1 MIEYTYMKPE
11 VIKALFTNI
20 LFVVGVIVLI
30 IGFFKGSNTLAKSL
44 FFEQYPLESWE
55 ESRCEME
62 PIGQTKIS
70 ECNKSTQTM
79 RITKKVE
86 DSVSSIS
93 LLVSGAVLV
102 YFFRGFIFTQ
112 AKSKK

>member
-1 MIEYTYMKPE
+1 MIEYSHMKPE
-11 VIKALFTNI
+11 IIKALFTNL
-20 LFVVGVIVLI
+20 LFVVGVVVLI
-30 IGFFKGSNTLAKSL
+30 IGFFKGSNTLAKSV

-62 PIGQTKIS
+62 PVGQGRIT
-70 ECNKSTQTM
+70 ECYKSVQTM
-79 RITKKVE
+79 RVTKKVE
-86 DSVSSIS
+86 DSVSSVS

-102 YFFRGFIFTQ
+102 YFFKGFIFAQ